1 MTMKFLK
8 YFLPAVLLALSATT
22 TSSANPEIVELDR
35 IVAVVNRDVIT
46 ASDLDKRVRQIK
58 QRLQESN
65 TRLPAEDVLRRQI
78 LDNMILEEIQLQLAQ
93 QGNIRVDDEQLNQV
107 VNNIARQNNMQ
118 LEEFRTTLERQGIS
132 FAAFRED
139 IRRDM
144 IIGQLQRNQVENQI
158 NVSDQE
164 IDTQLSNT
172 EDRLR
177 LDDEYHLAHILIAV
191 PESARPEQIEAARQ
205 KAETTLNQLRFG
217 ADFAQTA
224 ISVSNDQR
232 ALQGGDLGWIKR
244 GSLPTI
250 FADIIPKLNIG
261 ELTPVVRSPSG
272 FHIIKLIDKRSDTR
286 KHMIQQ
292 TLARHILVRTSEI
305 VTDTEARTRLARIR
319 ERIVNGEDF
328 GTLAKSSSDD
338 PGSAADG
345 GNLGWVEPGKMVPEF
360 EEMMN
365 KLAPGEISEPFD
377 SRFGWHIVQVL
388 SRRQHDDT
396 ESYLRNQTRNL
407 IHKRKLEVERQNWLR
422 RIRDEAYVENRLA
435 E

>member
-1 MTMKFLK
+1 MKLFR
-8 YFLPAVLLALSATT
+8 YFLPAFLLALTGASGWASADV
-22 TSSANPEIVELDR
+22 IELDR
-35 IVAVVNRDVIT
+35 VVAVVNRDVIT
-46 ASDLDKRVRQIK
+46 ASELENRVRQVK
-58 QRLQESN
+58 QRLQQSN
-65 TRLPAEDVLRRQI
+65 TRLPSEDVLRRQI
-78 LDNMILEEIQLQLAQ
+78 LESMILEEIQLQLAQ
-93 QGNIRVDDEQLNQV
+93 QASIRVDDEQLNQV

-118 LEEFRTTLERQGIS
+118 LEAFRQTLEREGMS

-139 IRRDM
+139 IRREM

-158 NVSDQE
+158 SVSDQE
-164 IDTQLSNT
+164 IESQLANR

-205 KAETTLNQLRFG
+205 KAETTLTQLRFG

-250 FADIIPKLNIG
+250 FADIIPKLEVG
-261 ELTPVVRSPSG
+261 ELTPIVRSPSG

-292 TLARHILVRTSEI
+292 TLARHILIRTSEI
-305 VTDTEARTRLARIR
+305 ITDTEAKTRLTRIR

-328 GTLAKSSSDD
+328 GTLARSSSDD

-345 GNLGWVEPGKMVPEF
+345 GSLSWVEPGKMVPEF
-360 EEMMN
+360 EDAMN
-365 KLAPGEISEPFD
+365 KLAPGEISQPFD
-377 SRFGWHIVQVL
+377 TRFGWHIVQVL
-388 SRRQHDDT
+388 TRRQHDDT

-407 IHKRKLEVERQNWLR
+407 IQKRKLEVERQNWLR
-422 RIRDEAYVENRLA
+422 RIRDEAYVENRLN

>member
-1 MTMKFLK
+1 MKLFK
-8 YFLPAVLLALSATT
+8 YFLPAFLLALTGASGWASADV
-22 TSSANPEIVELDR
+22 IELDR
-35 IVAVVNRDVIT
+35 VVAVVNRDVIT
-46 ASDLDKRVRQIK
+46 ASELENRVRQVK
-58 QRLQESN
+58 QRLQQSN
-65 TRLPAEDVLRRQI
+65 TRLPSEDVLRRQI
-78 LDNMILEEIQLQLAQ
+78 LESMILEEIQLQLAQ
-93 QGNIRVDDEQLNQV
+93 QASIRVDDEQLNQV

-118 LEEFRTTLERQGIS
+118 LEAFRQTLEREGMS

-139 IRRDM
+139 IRREM

-158 NVSDQE
+158 SVSDQE
-164 IDTQLSNT
+164 IESQLANR

-205 KAETTLNQLRFG
+205 KAETTLTQLRFG

-250 FADIIPKLNIG
+250 FADIIPKLEVG
-261 ELTPVVRSPSG
+261 ELTPIVRSPSG

-292 TLARHILVRTSEI
+292 TLARHILIRTSEI
-305 VTDTEARTRLARIR
+305 ITDTEAKTRLTRIR

-328 GTLAKSSSDD
+328 GTLARSSSDD

-345 GNLGWVEPGKMVPEF
+345 GSLGWVEPGKMVPEF
-360 EEMMN
+360 EDAMN
-365 KLAPGEISEPFD
+365 KLAPGEISQPFD
-377 SRFGWHIVQVL
+377 TRFGWHIVQIL

-407 IHKRKLEVERQNWLR
+407 IQKRKLEVERQNWLR
-422 RIRDEAYVENRLA
+422 RIRDEAYVENRLN

>member
-1 MTMKFLK
+1 MKFLT
-8 YFLPAVLLALSATT
+8 YLLPAILLTFTGSIG
-22 TSSANPEIVELDR
+22 SRANPAIVELDR
-35 IVAVVNRDVIT
+35 VVAVVNRDVIT
-46 ASDLDKRVRQIK
+46 ASELDSRVKQVK
-58 QRLQESN
+58 QRLQDSN
-65 TRLPAEDVLRRQI
+65 TRLPAEDILRRQI
-78 LDNMILEEIQLQLAQ
+78 LETMILEEIQLQLAQ
-93 QGNIRVDDEQLNQV
+93 QGNIRVDDETLNRV
-107 VNNIARQNNMQ
+107 INNIARQNNMQ
-118 LEEFRTTLERQGIS
+118 LEAFRQALEREGIS
-132 FAAFRED
+132 FAAFRDD
-139 IRRDM
+139 IRREM
-144 IIGQLQRNQVENQI
+144 IIAQLQRNQVENQI
-158 NVSDQE
+158 SVSDQE
-164 IDTQLSNT
+164 IEAQLASM

-191 PESARPEQIEAARQ
+191 PESARPEQVEAAKQ
-205 KAETTLNQLRFG
+205 KAETTLTQLRFG

-250 FADIIPKLNIG
+250 FADIIPRLEPG
-261 ELTPVVRSPSG
+261 ELTPVMRSPSG
-272 FHIIKLIDKRSDTR
+272 FHIIKLLDKRSDTR
-286 KHMIQQ
+286 KHLIQQ
-292 TLARHILVRTSEI
+292 TLARHILIKTSEI
-305 VTDTEARTRLARIR
+305 VSDTEARARLVRIR

-328 GTLAKSSSDD
+328 GKLAKSASED

-365 KLAPGEISEPFD
+365 KLEPGEVSQPFD

-396 ESYLRNQTRNL
+396 EGYLRNQTRNL

>member
-232 ALQGGDLGWIKR
+232 ALQGGDRK
-244 GSLPTI
+244 S
-250 FADIIPKLNIG
+250 
-261 ELTPVVRSPSG
+261 VV
-272 FHIIKLIDKRSDTR
+272 
-286 KHMIQQ
+286 
-292 TLARHILVRTSEI
+292 
-305 VTDTEARTRLARIR
+305 
-319 ERIVNGEDF
+319 
-328 GTLAKSSSDD
+328 
-338 PGSAADG
+338 
-345 GNLGWVEPGKMVPEF
+345 
-360 EEMMN
+360 
-365 KLAPGEISEPFD
+365 
-377 SRFGWHIVQVL
+377 
-388 SRRQHDDT
+388 
-396 ESYLRNQTRNL
+396 
-407 IHKRKLEVERQNWLR
+407 
-422 RIRDEAYVENRLA
+422 
-435 E
+435 